1 MKICSGWGFNYTA
14 FTGKLSELRLS
25 FLLCNHIT
33 YRRIFWQ
40 SMSILNFLPIFGKN
54 TKAIVHGFV
63 KNWAFQ
69 VGHGIKPIYVSM
81 YVYMSWNC
89 IANLTIKASLVF
101 VKLWICML
109 THFWKKYQGYSSWF
123 CQKLGYTQ
131 YIYTCVFVYL
141 VCHLHV

>member
-1 MKICSGWGFNYTA
+1 MFGFCKTVDTNPLQI
-14 FTGKLSELRLS
+14 FTQNITYKRSVVDAASIIREFSELRLS
-25 FLLCNHIT
+25 FLLCNHII

-40 SMSILNFLPIFGKN
+40 SMSTLNFLPIFGKN

-69 VGHGIKPIYVSM
+69 VGHGIKPNYVSM

-101 VKLWICML
+101 VKL
-109 THFWKKYQGYSSWF
+109 
-123 CQKLGYTQ
+123 
-131 YIYTCVFVYL
+131 
-141 VCHLHV
+141 